1 MNALSRLAELFQEF
15 PGIGPRQAK
24 RFVYFLL
31 TRNPAYMNELT
42 KLLTEIRAHVHVC
55 TSCFRFFN
63 DERDNATCSMCR
75 DTNRDRS
82 QLAIVSRDADLEHIE
97 KSHAFRGLYFV
108 LGGIVPILEKD
119 PERSVRI
126 AELRALLAERAGTV
140 KEVILALSLNVEGE
154 HTADYLKKILAP
166 LAADPAHGFT
176 ITTLGRGLSTGTEL
190 EYSDTETLK
199 NALGNRK

>member
-1 MNALSRLAELFQEF
+1 MNALSKLADLFQEF

-42 KLLTEIRAHVHVC
+42 KLLGEIRLHVHIC
-55 TSCFRFFN
+55 ASCFRFFN
-63 DERDNATCSMCR
+63 DERENSLCAICR
-75 DTNRDRS
+75 DSNRDRS

-119 PERSVRI
+119 PERAVRI
-126 AELRALLAERAGTV
+126 SELRDVVSERGASL
-140 KEVILALSLNVEGE
+140 KEIILAMSLNVDGE
-154 HTADYLKKILAP
+154 HTIDYLKKVLAP
-166 LAADPAHGFT
+166 LAAEHGFT

-190 EYSDTETLK
+190 EYSDADTLK

>member
-31 TRNPAYMNELT
+31 TRNPAYMNELS
-42 KLLTEIRAHVHVC
+42 KLLGDIRAHVHTC

-63 DERDNATCSMCR
+63 DEREQALCSICR
-75 DTNRDRS
+75 DTSRDRS
-82 QLAIVSRDADLEHIE
+82 LLAVVSRDADLEHIE
-97 KSHAFRGLYFV
+97 KSHAFRGTYFV

-119 PERSVRI
+119 PERLVRG
-126 AELRALLAERAGTV
+126 AELRTHIAARAGTLA
-140 KEVILALSLNVEGE
+140 EVILAMSLNPEGE
-154 HTADYLKKILAP
+154 HTAEYVKKIVAP
-166 LAADPAHGFT
+166 LATEHGFH

>member
-31 TRNPAYMNELT
+31 TRNPAYMNELS
-42 KLLTEIRAHVHVC
+42 KLLNDIRAHVHTC

-63 DERDNATCSMCR
+63 DEREQALCSICR
-75 DTNRDRS
+75 DAGRDRS
-82 QLAIVSRDADLEHIE
+82 QIAVVSRDADLEHIE
-97 KSHAFRGLYFV
+97 KSHAFRGTYFV

-119 PERSVRI
+119 PERSVRS
-126 AELRALLAERAGTV
+126 AELRTHIAARADTLA
-140 KEVILALSLNVEGE
+140 EVILAMSLNPEGE
-154 HTADYLKKILAP
+154 HTAEYVQKILAP
-166 LAADPAHGFT
+166 LATEHGFK